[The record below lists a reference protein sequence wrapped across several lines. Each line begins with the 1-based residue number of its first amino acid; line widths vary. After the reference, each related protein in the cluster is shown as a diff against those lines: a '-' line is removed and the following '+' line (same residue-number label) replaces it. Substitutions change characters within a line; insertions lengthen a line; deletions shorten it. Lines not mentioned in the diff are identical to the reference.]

1 MSRFPE
7 LVEGRRAERGGGLD
21 RRREAQV
28 KQRVGAPL
36 VFAVSPA
43 DDGNSPAGV
52 EVDGRR
58 ILIVDIDLGDA
69 EHPDRVVQ
77 EG

>member
-1 MSRFPE
+1 
-7 LVEGRRAERGGGLD
+7 LD

-36 VFAVSPA
+36 VVAVSPA
-43 DDGNSPAGV
+43 DDGKSPAGV

-58 ILIVDIDLGDA
+58 ILLVDIDLGDA
-69 EHPDRVVQ
+69 
-77 EG
+77 

>member
-1 MSRFPE
+1 
-7 LVEGRRAERGGGLD
+7 LD

-36 VFAVSPA
+36 VVAVSPA
-43 DDGNSPAGV
+43 DDGKSPVGV

-58 ILIVDIDLGDA
+58 ILLVDIDLGDA
-69 EHPDRVVQ
+69 
-77 EG
+77 